1 MLLELMVKEKIWEV
15 GLGVFGS
22 EQAWMVGSCEQDQQ
36 MHFGFINVILLYS
49 GIVQ

>member
-1 MLLELMVKEKIWEV
+1 MLLEVMVKKKVWEV
-15 GLGVFGS
+15 GLDMFGS
-22 EQAWMVGSCEQDQQ
+22 EQAQMVGSCEQDQQ